1 MAKIPV
7 VGGGFCDLQGNPL
20 CKLRLRL
27 SQDAQWTVRQGP
39 FGSLLRLGSQGQV
52 GAGVE
57 ASLALDGSGNVAG
70 SQYMVPNDQL
80 NPNDTTYTVWGYNAS
95 GQIVWGPVHALT
107 IVGSVFNLGSWLG
120 SWIPEV

>member
-27 SQDAQWTVRQGP
+27 SQDAQWT
-39 FGSLLRLGSQGQV
+39 GSQGQV

-95 GQIVWGPVHALT
+95 GQLGWGPVHALT
-107 IVGSVFNLGSWLG
+107 IVGSVFNLGSW
-120 SWIPEV
+120 IPEV

>member
-1 MAKIPV
+1 
-7 VGGGFCDLQGNPL
+7 
-20 CKLRLRL
+20 LRL
-27 SQDAQWTVRQGP
+27 SQDAQWTANLEEETILSKTLQIR
-39 FGSLLRLGSQGQV
+39 FSSRSQGQV

-95 GQIVWGPVHALT
+95 GQLGWGPVHALT
-107 IVGSVFNLGSWLG
+107 IVGSVFNLGSW
-120 SWIPEV
+120 IPEV